1 MSKLNLG
8 TPTTKSKPTIPANK
22 PNVHEIKP
30 FKVDE
35 LMTLAMVLNPK
46 TETAKYSCGPNLSA
60 NRLSKGAV
68 VLRKIKPIVPPIKE
82 EIRAVPIAFAANPFL
97 AKGRPSNV
105 VAIEEGVP
113 GIPNS
118 IAEYKP
124 PEIAPTYIAHKIANA
139 RLPTIVKVRGV
150 ISAIAIVAF
159 KPGIAPMIKP
169 PTTLKNIKK
178 NVTGFISVR
187 TASNNMSNFL
197 PQYLKLSHPIAII

>member
-159 KPGIAPMIKP
+159 KPGIAPMTAPRPP
-169 PTTLKNIKK
+169 PTSIKNR
-178 NVTGFISVR
+178 VTWMLSVLTAQR
-187 TASNNMSNFL
+187 TMSAVFPL
-197 PQYLKLSHPIAII
+197 MVALYEPC